1 MKYLDAKKRLMFMLA
16 TCKYIKLIFKKDTV
30 ITDDDIKILVEKS
43 IPLIFPEYTITAEDK
58 TQIIEGIKSY
68 VVKLENINIS
78 VNNSVTFE
86 AIRRNTIHI
95 TELINTSELAK
106 LVSIASSALHTAE
119 EVVAVNSYNRLIA
132 SCLQDIKNTNESI
145 ILEDKISTLV
155 QKSIPLVFESN
166 RLTLE
171 EKNIL
176 VENIKSILLGGKEK
190 IKTITDGVLEV
201 IRKDLIKVNSTITIT
216 DIVSLLNAT
225 SDLIYS
231 NDHSYTKNDFSMIMD
246 PVTTVRTDTTD
257 KLMHYVDVVVNLS
270 TKDKLGINNKFSL
283 NDNLSLI
290 NTIKGI
296 TWLFK
301 NELVTTKSEV
311 ILDLITSEISYIDI
325 VEKLLINDIVNFEVG
340 ISNNFE
346 ISQKITHQ
354 DFAKLSAIIA
364 HKIMT
369 NDVSTLLDHHVF
381 VALYTDLIK
390 TNEVIFAANNIN
402 LNAVVSDLIK
412 ANDINKVTNDVVL
425 TLGDFIALPFEINTK
440 LNIVEKSFLY
450 TIEAVLVS
458 LGDTEINS
466 DLIILRNSIA
476 QHIKNISNLTIDTCL
491 QILQYRYSKLLDWDP
506 IDMDSVLD
514 TNIIN
519 LIYVEK

>member
-1 MKYLDAKKRLMFMLA
+1 M
-16 TCKYIKLIFKKDTV
+16 
-30 ITDDDIKILVEKS
+30 IT
-43 IPLIFPEYTITAEDK
+43 
-58 TQIIEGIKSY
+58 
-68 VVKLENINIS
+68 
-78 VNNSVTFE
+78 
-86 AIRRNTIHI
+86 
-95 TELINTSELAK
+95 
-106 LVSIASSALHTAE
+106 
-119 EVVAVNSYNRLIA
+119 
-132 SCLQDIKNTNESI
+132 
-145 ILEDKISTLV
+145 
-155 QKSIPLVFESN
+155 
-166 RLTLE
+166 
-171 EKNIL
+171 
-176 VENIKSILLGGKEK
+176 
-190 IKTITDGVLEV
+190 
-201 IRKDLIKVNSTITIT
+201 
-216 DIVSLLNAT
+216 
-225 SDLIYS
+225 
-231 NDHSYTKNDFSMIMD
+231 D

-325 VEKLLINDIVNFEVG
+325 VEKLLINNIVNFEVG
-340 ISNNFE
+340 VSNNFE
-346 ISQKITHQ
+346 ISQKIAHQ

-369 NDVSTLLDHHVF
+369 NDISTLLDHHVF

-402 LNAVVSDLIK
+402 LNAVMSDLIK
-412 ANDINKVTNDVVL
+412 VNDLNKVTNDVVL